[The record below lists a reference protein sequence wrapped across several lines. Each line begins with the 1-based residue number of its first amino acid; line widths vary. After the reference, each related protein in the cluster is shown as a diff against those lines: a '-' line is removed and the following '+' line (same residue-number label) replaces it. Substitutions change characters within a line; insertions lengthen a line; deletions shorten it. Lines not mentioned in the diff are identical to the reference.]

1 MSVHWVEG
9 DTSLS
14 YPNLEIRNL
23 ILTFFW
29 LTLFQ
34 NSISDFQ
41 YKHFIISVCLI
52 IWHIVNSMIKTFLL
66 CVLVLM
72 MTLHQAE
79 SRIVAKFKSN
89 RCKIKIVFRDDGTIK
104 KIKIKGDC
112 FSFSAGLRR
121 RETIFRSEERSPL
134 FRALADEASIAVK
147 EMKEEGLEE
156 KEVDFEVFNG
166 KEDQPNLLVRTGEE
180 EEKEF
185 VVVPLDEVSL
195 DIDRSKVVQSEEDAD
210 FLEDIEDKL
219 SDALAEAKIKL

>member
-1 MSVHWVEG
+1 
-9 DTSLS
+9 
-14 YPNLEIRNL
+14 
-23 ILTFFW
+23 
-29 LTLFQ
+29 
-34 NSISDFQ
+34 
-41 YKHFIISVCLI
+41 
-52 IWHIVNSMIKTFLL
+52 MIKTFLL

-89 RCKIKIVFRDDGTIK
+89 GCKIKIVFRDDGSIK

-112 FSFSAGLRR
+112 FAFSAGLRR

-156 KEVDFEVFNG
+156 KEVDFEVFKG
-166 KEDQPNLLVRTGEE
+166 KEDQLNLLVRTGEE
-180 EEKEF
+180 EEF

-195 DIDRSKVVQSEEDAD
+195 DVDRSKVVQSEEDAD

>member
-1 MSVHWVEG
+1 
-9 DTSLS
+9 
-14 YPNLEIRNL
+14 
-23 ILTFFW
+23 
-29 LTLFQ
+29 
-34 NSISDFQ
+34 
-41 YKHFIISVCLI
+41 
-52 IWHIVNSMIKTFLL
+52 MIKTFLL